1 MGQKKGFFGL
11 FSRSKGNKTKD
22 TDGQPEEARR
32 PEEKKK
38 FRLKDLEDDYIP
50 ADPEPEEEKMSGSMS
65 DLIETVEDWNDAEKR
80 KEAGEGAGKAGR
92 AGIDGAGSAGSGLE
106 AAGAGGF
113 GLEDGRAGSSGAGTF
128 GAEVSG
134 QGSSSSGTFGAEVS
148 GQGSSG
154 AETPGSGIPG
164 LDAASPQPEPKDAEV
179 EIAVAEDKMSASILV
194 NSPTGGGKDITLQE
208 IRDQLEQMGIEYG
221 IDEQKLQDI
230 VENELYNQ
238 VFLFAEGMPPVD
250 GKNGKIKDYFP
261 RHKEVK
267 FASKEN
273 DSIDFKST
281 NYIHNVKAG
290 ELVCELT
297 PPEPPEDGV
306 DIFGNTVYGKPG
318 IMPPIPQGKNVV
330 FNEEK
335 DKLLTACEGNLS
347 FRSGRFHVEKIL
359 DISGNVDNSIG
370 NIDFT
375 GSVSVKGDVL
385 EGFTVKAKGD
395 ITVMGIVE
403 GATLIAGGSI
413 TLYKGMRG
421 MKSGVLEAAGD
432 IIAKFLEDSRIYA
445 KGDIQ
450 AEYIINSD
458 VSCGNNLTLTGRRA
472 AFIGGVCSVYNQM
485 NVKIVG
491 AMSQITT
498 LVTLGITPQLLEE
511 VEALKKEISD
521 LTAQLEEC
529 KKNINYLNSRQK
541 AGTISPKQAEK
552 LNELKIWLPVN
563 TMKQKKMNE
572 QMQKLTLRLKEVK
585 KSRLSAREVY
595 GGTIISIGD
604 SRLVISRK
612 EENCSYYY
620 MDGQI
625 KRGLR

>member
-1 MGQKKGFFGL
+1 MGQKNGIFGFF
-11 FSRSKGNKTKD
+11 SKKKKIAA
-22 TDGQPEEARR
+22 EEEMRDEEYR
-32 PEEKKK
+32 EPEEKKK
-38 FRLKDLEDDYIP
+38 FRLRDL
-50 ADPEPEEEKMSGSMS
+50 DPDEGYLKEETEKAAEQASDSMSG
-65 DLIETVEDWNDAEKR
+65 LIETVEDWNDKEKK
-80 KEAGEGAGKAGR
+80 KELGA
-92 AGIDGAGSAGSGLE
+92 E
-106 AAGAGGF
+106 AAS
-113 GLEDGRAGSSGAGTF
+113 D
-128 GAEVSG
+128 
-134 QGSSSSGTFGAEVS
+134 
-148 GQGSSG
+148 
-154 AETPGSGIPG
+154 AETVTGNESGSETLPEE
-164 LDAASPQPEPKDAEV
+164 LTETEPRDATV

-194 NSPTGGGKDITLQE
+194 GSPAGGGKDISFEEL
-208 IRDQLEQMGIEYG
+208 RDRLEQMGIEYG
-221 IDEQKLQDI
+221 VDEDKLKEI

-238 VFLFAEGMPPVD
+238 VFLFAEGKPAAD
-250 GKNGKIKDYFP
+250 GKNGKIKDFFP

-290 ELVCELT
+290 EIVCELT

-306 DIFGNTVYGKPG
+306 DIFGNTVYGKTG
-318 IMPPIPQGKNVV
+318 VMPPIPQGKNVV
-330 FNEEK
+330 YNEEK
-335 DKLLTACEGNLS
+335 DKLITACEGNLS
-347 FRSGRFHVEKIL
+347 FRTGRFHVEKIL
-359 DISGNVDNSIG
+359 NIGGNVDNSVG

-421 MKSGVLEAAGD
+421 MKSGCLESSGD
-432 IIAKFLEDSRIYA
+432 ITAKFLEDCRIYA
-445 KGDIQ
+445 KGNIQ
-450 AEYIINSD
+450 AEYIINSE
-458 VSCGNNLTLTGRRA
+458 VSCGNNLTLNGRRA
-472 AFIGGVCSVYNQM
+472 AFIGGVCSVYNVM
-485 NVKIVG
+485 DVKTVG

-498 LVTLGITPQLLEE
+498 LVTLGVTPQLLEE
-511 VEALKKEISD
+511 VESLKKEIAD
-521 LTAQLEEC
+521 ITAQLDEC
-529 KKNINYLNSRQK
+529 RKNINYLNTRQK
-541 AGTISPKQAEK
+541 AGSITPKQTEK

-563 TMKQKKMNE
+563 TMKQKKMKD
-572 QMQKLTLRLKEVK
+572 QMQNLTSRLKEVK
-585 KSRLSAREVY
+585 KSRLLAREVY

>member
-1 MGQKKGFFGL
+1 MGQKKRFFGL
-11 FSRSKGNKTKD
+11 FSKLKRNKTED
-22 TDGQPEEARR
+22 TDEESEKEERR

-38 FRLKDLEDDYIP
+38 FRLKDLEDDYMSESP
-50 ADPEPEEEKMSGSMS
+50 KPDGENTSGSIN

-80 KEAGEGAGKAGR
+80 KAAGGLGAA
-92 AGIDGAGSAGSGLE
+92 GAGSAGSDG
-106 AAGAGGF
+106 AGAGGY
-113 GLEDGRAGSSGAGTF
+113 GISSADTPGAGNLSTENPS
-128 GAEVSG
+128 AELS
-134 QGSSSSGTFGAEVS
+134 
-148 GQGSSG
+148 
-154 AETPGSGIPG
+154 GSGLPG
-164 LDAASPQPEPKDAEV
+164 PAASAQDAAVSQPEPKDAEV
-179 EIAVAEDKMSASILV
+179 EIAVSEDKMSASILV
-194 NSPTGGGKDITLQE
+194 SSPVDGGKDITLQE
-208 IRDQLEQMGIEYG
+208 IRDTLEQMGIEYG

-238 VFLFAEGMPPVD
+238 VFQFAGGTPPVD

-261 RHKEVK
+261 RRKEVK

-290 ELVCELT
+290 ELVCELM

-306 DIFGNTVYGKPG
+306 DIFGNTVFGKPG

-347 FRSGRFHVEKIL
+347 FRNGRFHVEKIL

-432 IIAKFLEDSRIYA
+432 ITAKFLEDSRIYA

-450 AEYIINSD
+450 AEYIINSE

-485 NVKIVG
+485 NVKTIG
-491 AMSQITT
+491 AISQITT
-498 LVTLGITPQLLEE
+498 LVTLGVTPQLLEE
-511 VEALKKEISD
+511 VEALKKELSD

-541 AGTISPKQAEK
+541 AGTISPKQTEK

-563 TMKQKKMNE
+563 TMKQKKLNE

>member
-1 MGQKKGFFGL
+1 MGQKNRFFSL
-11 FSRSKGNKTKD
+11 FSRNRKD
-22 TDGQPEEARR
+22 AASGEDREEKRR
-32 PEEKKK
+32 EPEEKKK
-38 FRLKDLEDDYIP
+38 FRLKDL
-50 ADPEPEEEKMSGSMS
+50 DPDEGYLKEEPDETKNKPSDTMS
-65 DLIETVEDWNDAEKR
+65 DLIETVEDWNDTEKKR
-80 KEAGEGAGKAGR
+80 ELGTEDTSGSPP
-92 AGIDGAGSAGSGLE
+92 SAGNNAPADTNPAES
-106 AAGAGGF
+106 
-113 GLEDGRAGSSGAGTF
+113 DQN
-128 GAEVSG
+128 AEV
-134 QGSSSSGTFGAEVS
+134 
-148 GQGSSG
+148 
-154 AETPGSGIPG
+154 
-164 LDAASPQPEPKDAEV
+164 EPKDAFA

-194 NSPTGGGKDITLQE
+194 NSPVGGGRDITLEE
-208 IRDQLEQMGIEYG
+208 IRDMLDQMGIEYG
-221 IDEQKLQDI
+221 IDEDKLKDI

-238 VFLFAEGMPPVD
+238 VFQFAEGTPAID
-250 GKNGKIKDYFP
+250 GTNGKIKDYFP

-297 PPEPPEDGV
+297 PPEPPQDGV

-330 FNEEK
+330 YNEEK
-335 DKLLTACEGNLS
+335 DKLLTGCEGNLS

-359 DISGNVDNSIG
+359 NIGGNVDNSVG

-375 GSVSVKGDVL
+375 GSVSIKGDVL

-403 GATLIAGGSI
+403 GATLISGGSI
-413 TLYKGMRG
+413 ILYKGMRG

-432 IIAKFLEDSRIYA
+432 ITAKFLEDSKIYA
-445 KGDIQ
+445 RGDIQ
-450 AEYIINSD
+450 AEYIINSE

-472 AFIGGVCSVYNQM
+472 AFIGGVCSVYNTM
-485 NVKIVG
+485 NVKTVG

-498 LVTLGITPQLLEE
+498 LVTLGVTPQLLGE
-511 VEALKKEISD
+511 VENLKKDIAD
-521 LTAQLEEC
+521 ITAQLDEC
-529 KKNINYLNSRQK
+529 KKNITYLNTRQK
-541 AGTISPKQAEK
+541 AGTISPKQTEK

-563 TMKQKKMNE
+563 TMKQKKMKD
-572 QMQKLTLRLKEVK
+572 QMQKLTLQLKEVK
-585 KSRLSAREVY
+585 KSRLTAREVF

>member
-1 MGQKKGFFGL
+1 MGQKNRFFSL
-11 FSRSKGNKTKD
+11 FSRNRKNGAS
-22 TDGQPEEARR
+22 EEKIEEKQHE

-38 FRLKDLEDDYIP
+38 FRLKDL
-50 ADPEPEEEKMSGSMS
+50 DPDEGYLKEEPEEPLNKSSNSMS
-65 DLIETVEDWNDAEKR
+65 DLIETVEDWNDTEKKR
-80 KEAGEGAGKAGR
+80 ELGTEDTSGSLP
-92 AGIDGAGSAGSGLE
+92 SAGND
-106 AAGAGGF
+106 APAGVSPD
-113 GLEDGRAGSSGAGTF
+113 ESDQS
-128 GAEVSG
+128 AEV
-134 QGSSSSGTFGAEVS
+134 
-148 GQGSSG
+148 
-154 AETPGSGIPG
+154 
-164 LDAASPQPEPKDAEV
+164 EPKDAFA

-194 NSPTGGGKDITLQE
+194 NSPVGGGRDITLQE
-208 IRDQLEQMGIEYG
+208 LRDMLDQMGIEYG
-221 IDEQKLQDI
+221 IDEDKLKDI

-238 VFLFAEGMPPVD
+238 VFQFAEGTPAID
-250 GKNGKIKDYFP
+250 GTNGKIKDYFP

-297 PPEPPEDGV
+297 PPEPPQDGV

-330 FNEEK
+330 YNEEK
-335 DKLLTACEGNLS
+335 DKLLTGCEGNLS

-359 DISGNVDNSIG
+359 NIGGNVDNSVG

-375 GSVSVKGDVL
+375 GSISIKGDVL

-403 GATLIAGGSI
+403 GATLISGGSI

-432 IIAKFLEDSRIYA
+432 ITAKFLEDSKIYA
-445 KGDIQ
+445 RGDIQ
-450 AEYIINSD
+450 AEYIINSE

-472 AFIGGVCSVYNQM
+472 AFIGGVCSVYNVM
-485 NVKIVG
+485 NVKTVG

-498 LVTLGITPQLLEE
+498 LVTLGVTPQLLGE
-511 VEALKKEISD
+511 VENLKKDIAD
-521 LTAQLEEC
+521 ITAQLDEC
-529 KKNINYLNSRQK
+529 KKNITYLNTRQK
-541 AGTISPKQAEK
+541 AGTISPSQTEK
-552 LNELKIWLPVN
+552 LNELKIWLPIN
-563 TMKQKKMNE
+563 TMKQKKMKD
-572 QMQKLTLRLKEVK
+572 QMQKLTLQLKEVK
-585 KSRLSAREVY
+585 KSRLIAREVY

>member
-1 MGQKKGFFGL
+1 MGQKNRFFSL
-11 FSRSKGNKTKD
+11 FSRNRKNGAS
-22 TDGQPEEARR
+22 EEEIEEKQHE

-38 FRLKDLEDDYIP
+38 FRLKDL
-50 ADPEPEEEKMSGSMS
+50 DPDEGYLKEEPEEPLNKSSNSMS
-65 DLIETVEDWNDAEKR
+65 DLIETVEDWNDTEKKR
-80 KEAGEGAGKAGR
+80 ELGTEDTSGSLP
-92 AGIDGAGSAGSGLE
+92 SAGND
-106 AAGAGGF
+106 APAGVSLA
-113 GLEDGRAGSSGAGTF
+113 ESDQS
-128 GAEVSG
+128 AEV
-134 QGSSSSGTFGAEVS
+134 
-148 GQGSSG
+148 
-154 AETPGSGIPG
+154 
-164 LDAASPQPEPKDAEV
+164 EPKDAFA

-194 NSPTGGGKDITLQE
+194 NSPVGGGRDITLQE
-208 IRDQLEQMGIEYG
+208 LRDMLDQMGIEYG
-221 IDEQKLQDI
+221 IDEDKLKDI

-238 VFLFAEGMPPVD
+238 VFQFAEGTPAID
-250 GKNGKIKDYFP
+250 GTNGKIKDYFP

-297 PPEPPEDGV
+297 PPEPPQDGV

-330 FNEEK
+330 YNEEK
-335 DKLLTACEGNLS
+335 DKLLTGCEGNLS

-359 DISGNVDNSIG
+359 NIGGNVDNSVG

-375 GSVSVKGDVL
+375 GSVSIKGDVL

-403 GATLIAGGSI
+403 GATLISGGSI

-432 IIAKFLEDSRIYA
+432 ITAKFLEDSKIYA
-445 KGDIQ
+445 RGDIQ
-450 AEYIINSD
+450 AEYIINSE

-472 AFIGGVCSVYNQM
+472 AFIGGVCSVYNVM
-485 NVKIVG
+485 NVKTVG

-498 LVTLGITPQLLEE
+498 LVTLGVTPQLLGE
-511 VEALKKEISD
+511 VENLKKDIAD
-521 LTAQLEEC
+521 ITAQLDEC
-529 KKNINYLNSRQK
+529 KKNITYLNTRQK
-541 AGTISPKQAEK
+541 AGTISPSQTEK
-552 LNELKIWLPVN
+552 LNELKIWLPIN
-563 TMKQKKMNE
+563 TMKQKKMKD
-572 QMQKLTLRLKEVK
+572 QMQKLTLQLKEVK
-585 KSRLSAREVY
+585 KSRLIAREVY

>member
-1 MGQKKGFFGL
+1 MGRKKGFFGL
-11 FSRSKGNKTKD
+11 FSKKKGGESEDWDETV
-22 TDGQPEEARR
+22 EEEIHV

-38 FRLKDLEDDYIP
+38 FRLRDLEDDYTGENP
-50 ADPEPEEEKMSGSMS
+50 DQSEEKTSDSMN
-65 DLIETVEDWNDAEKR
+65 DMIETVEDWNDAEKR
-80 KEAGEGAGKAGR
+80 RQGGE
-92 AGIDGAGSAGSGLE
+92 DP
-106 AAGAGGF
+106 
-113 GLEDGRAGSSGAGTF
+113 
-128 GAEVSG
+128 
-134 QGSSSSGTFGAEVS
+134 
-148 GQGSSG
+148 SG
-154 AETPGSGIPG
+154 AELPGVEASISDPTAFPLTGEE
-164 LDAASPQPEPKDAEV
+164 DSAAEEKVTEPKDAVAEV
-179 EIAVAEDKMSASILV
+179 AVSEDKMSASILV
-194 NSPTGGGKDITLQE
+194 NGPVGGGKDITLQE
-208 IRDQLEQMGIEYG
+208 IRDILEQMGIEYG
-221 IDEQKLQDI
+221 VDEDKLKDI

-238 VFLFAEGMPPVD
+238 VFQFAEGTPPVD
-250 GKNGKIKDYFP
+250 GKNGHIKDYYP

-267 FASKEN
+267 FASKQN

-335 DKLLTACEGNLS
+335 DKLFTACEGNLS

-359 DISGNVDNSIG
+359 NISGNVDNAVG

-403 GATLIAGGSI
+403 GATLISGGSI

-432 IIAKFLEDSRIYA
+432 ITAKFLEDSHIYA
-445 KGDIQ
+445 KGNIQ

-485 NVKIVG
+485 NVKTVG

-498 LVTLGITPQLLEE
+498 LVTLGVTPQLLEE
-511 VEALKKEISD
+511 VEALKKQIAD
-521 LTAQLEEC
+521 LTAELDEC
-529 KKNINYLNSRQK
+529 KKNINYLNGRQK
-541 AGTISPKQAEK
+541 SGTISAKQTEK
-552 LNELKIWLPVN
+552 LNELKIWLPIN
-563 TMKQKKMNE
+563 TMKQKKLNE
-572 QMQKLTLRLKEVK
+572 QMQKLNSKLKEVK

-612 EENCSYYY
+612 EENCSYYD

>member
-1 MGQKKGFFGL
+1 MGQKNRFFSL
-11 FSRSKGNKTKD
+11 FSRNRKD
-22 TDGQPEEARR
+22 TASGEDREEKRR
-32 PEEKKK
+32 EPEEKKK
-38 FRLKDLEDDYIP
+38 FRLKDL
-50 ADPEPEEEKMSGSMS
+50 DPDEGYLKEEPEETKNKPSDTMS
-65 DLIETVEDWNDAEKR
+65 DLIETVEDWNDTEKKR
-80 KEAGEGAGKAGR
+80 ELGTEDTSGSPA
-92 AGIDGAGSAGSGLE
+92 SAGNDAPADTNPAES
-106 AAGAGGF
+106 
-113 GLEDGRAGSSGAGTF
+113 DQN
-128 GAEVSG
+128 AEV
-134 QGSSSSGTFGAEVS
+134 
-148 GQGSSG
+148 
-154 AETPGSGIPG
+154 
-164 LDAASPQPEPKDAEV
+164 EPKDAFA

-194 NSPTGGGKDITLQE
+194 NSPVGGGRDITLE
-208 IRDQLEQMGIEYG
+208 ELRDMLDQMGIEYG
-221 IDEQKLQDI
+221 IDEDKLKDI

-238 VFLFAEGMPPVD
+238 VFQFAEGTPAVD
-250 GKNGKIKDYFP
+250 GTNGKIKDYFP

-297 PPEPPEDGV
+297 PPEPPQDGV

-330 FNEEK
+330 YNEEK
-335 DKLLTACEGNLS
+335 DKLLTGCEGNLS

-359 DISGNVDNSIG
+359 NIGGNVDNSVG

-375 GSVSVKGDVL
+375 GSVSIKGDVL

-403 GATLIAGGSI
+403 GATLTSGGSI

-432 IIAKFLEDSRIYA
+432 ITAKFLEDSKIYA
-445 KGDIQ
+445 RGDIQ
-450 AEYIINSD
+450 AEYIINSE

-472 AFIGGVCSVYNQM
+472 AFIGGVCSVYNIM
-485 NVKIVG
+485 NVKTVG

-498 LVTLGITPQLLEE
+498 LVTLGVTPQLLGE
-511 VEALKKEISD
+511 VENLKKDIAD
-521 LTAQLEEC
+521 ITAQLDEC
-529 KKNINYLNSRQK
+529 RKNITYLNTRQK
-541 AGTISPKQAEK
+541 AGTISPKQTEK
-552 LNELKIWLPVN
+552 LNELKIWLPIN
-563 TMKQKKMNE
+563 TMKQKKMKD
-572 QMQKLTLRLKEVK
+572 QMQKLTLQLKEVK
-585 KSRLSAREVY
+585 KSRLIAREVY

>member
-1 MGQKKGFFGL
+1 MGQKNRFFSL
-11 FSRSKGNKTKD
+11 FSRNRKNGAS
-22 TDGQPEEARR
+22 EEEIEEKQHE

-38 FRLKDLEDDYIP
+38 FRLKDL
-50 ADPEPEEEKMSGSMS
+50 DPDEGYLKEEPEEPLNKSSNSMS
-65 DLIETVEDWNDAEKR
+65 DLIETVEDWNDTEKKR
-80 KEAGEGAGKAGR
+80 ELGTEDTSGSLP
-92 AGIDGAGSAGSGLE
+92 SAGND
-106 AAGAGGF
+106 APAGVSLA
-113 GLEDGRAGSSGAGTF
+113 ESDQS
-128 GAEVSG
+128 AEV
-134 QGSSSSGTFGAEVS
+134 
-148 GQGSSG
+148 
-154 AETPGSGIPG
+154 
-164 LDAASPQPEPKDAEV
+164 EPKDAFA

-194 NSPTGGGKDITLQE
+194 NSPVGGGRDITLQE
-208 IRDQLEQMGIEYG
+208 LRDMLDQMGIEYG
-221 IDEQKLQDI
+221 IDEDKLKDI

-238 VFLFAEGMPPVD
+238 VFKFAEGTPAID
-250 GKNGKIKDYFP
+250 GTNGKIKDYFP

-297 PPEPPEDGV
+297 PPEPPQDGV

-330 FNEEK
+330 YNEEK
-335 DKLLTACEGNLS
+335 DKLLTGCEGNLS

-359 DISGNVDNSIG
+359 NIGGNVDNSVG

-375 GSVSVKGDVL
+375 GSVSIKGDVL

-403 GATLIAGGSI
+403 GATLISGGSI

-432 IIAKFLEDSRIYA
+432 ITAKFLEDSKIYA
-445 KGDIQ
+445 RGDIQ
-450 AEYIINSD
+450 AEYIINSE

-472 AFIGGVCSVYNQM
+472 AFIGGVCSVYNVM
-485 NVKIVG
+485 NVKTVG

-498 LVTLGITPQLLEE
+498 LVTLGVTPQLLGE
-511 VEALKKEISD
+511 VENLKKDIAD
-521 LTAQLEEC
+521 ITAQLDEC
-529 KKNINYLNSRQK
+529 KKNITYLNTRQK
-541 AGTISPKQAEK
+541 AGTISPSQTEK
-552 LNELKIWLPVN
+552 LNELKIWLPIN
-563 TMKQKKMNE
+563 TMKQKKMKD
-572 QMQKLTLRLKEVK
+572 QMQKLTLQLKEVK
-585 KSRLSAREVY
+585 KSRLIAREVY

>member
-1 MGQKKGFFGL
+1 MGQKNRFFSL
-11 FSRSKGNKTKD
+11 FSRNRKD
-22 TDGQPEEARR
+22 TASGEDREEKRR
-32 PEEKKK
+32 EPEEKKK
-38 FRLKDLEDDYIP
+38 FRLKDL
-50 ADPEPEEEKMSGSMS
+50 DPDEGYLKEEPEETKNKPSDTMS
-65 DLIETVEDWNDAEKR
+65 DLIETVEDWNDTEKKR
-80 KEAGEGAGKAGR
+80 ELGTEDTSGSPM
-92 AGIDGAGSAGSGLE
+92 SAGNDAPADTNPAES
-106 AAGAGGF
+106 
-113 GLEDGRAGSSGAGTF
+113 DQN
-128 GAEVSG
+128 AEV
-134 QGSSSSGTFGAEVS
+134 
-148 GQGSSG
+148 
-154 AETPGSGIPG
+154 
-164 LDAASPQPEPKDAEV
+164 EPKDAFA

-194 NSPTGGGKDITLQE
+194 NGPVGGGRDITLE
-208 IRDQLEQMGIEYG
+208 ELRDMLDQMGIEYG
-221 IDEQKLQDI
+221 IDEDKLKDI

-238 VFLFAEGMPPVD
+238 VFQFAEGTPAVD
-250 GKNGKIKDYFP
+250 GTNGKIKDYFP

-297 PPEPPEDGV
+297 PPEPPQDGV

-330 FNEEK
+330 YNEEK
-335 DKLLTACEGNLS
+335 DKLLTGCEGNLS

-359 DISGNVDNSIG
+359 NIGGNVDNSVG

-375 GSVSVKGDVL
+375 GSVSIKGDVL

-403 GATLIAGGSI
+403 GATLTSGGSI

-432 IIAKFLEDSRIYA
+432 ITAKFLEDSKIYA
-445 KGDIQ
+445 RGDIQ
-450 AEYIINSD
+450 AEYIINSE

-472 AFIGGVCSVYNQM
+472 AFIGGVCSVYNLM
-485 NVKIVG
+485 NVKTVG

-498 LVTLGITPQLLEE
+498 LVTLGVTPQLLGE
-511 VEALKKEISD
+511 VENLKKDIAD
-521 LTAQLEEC
+521 ITAQLDEC
-529 KKNINYLNSRQK
+529 RKNITYLNTRQK
-541 AGTISPKQAEK
+541 AGTISPKQTEK
-552 LNELKIWLPVN
+552 LNELKIWLPIN
-563 TMKQKKMNE
+563 TMKQKKMKD
-572 QMQKLTLRLKEVK
+572 QMQKLTLQLKEVK
-585 KSRLSAREVY
+585 KSRLIAREVY

>member
-1 MGQKKGFFGL
+1 MGQKNRFFSL
-11 FSRSKGNKTKD
+11 FSRNRKNGAS
-22 TDGQPEEARR
+22 EEEIEEKQHE

-38 FRLKDLEDDYIP
+38 FRLKDL
-50 ADPEPEEEKMSGSMS
+50 DPDEGYLKEEPEEPLNKSSNSMS
-65 DLIETVEDWNDAEKR
+65 DLIETVEDWNDTEKKR
-80 KEAGEGAGKAGR
+80 ELGTEDTSGSLP
-92 AGIDGAGSAGSGLE
+92 SAGND
-106 AAGAGGF
+106 APAGVSLA
-113 GLEDGRAGSSGAGTF
+113 ESDQS
-128 GAEVSG
+128 AEV
-134 QGSSSSGTFGAEVS
+134 
-148 GQGSSG
+148 
-154 AETPGSGIPG
+154 
-164 LDAASPQPEPKDAEV
+164 EPKDAFA

-194 NSPTGGGKDITLQE
+194 NSPVGGGRDITLQE
-208 IRDQLEQMGIEYG
+208 LRDMLDQMGIEYG
-221 IDEQKLQDI
+221 IDEDKLKDI

-238 VFLFAEGMPPVD
+238 VFQFAEGTPAID
-250 GKNGKIKDYFP
+250 GTNGKIKDYFP

-297 PPEPPEDGV
+297 PPEPPQDGV

-330 FNEEK
+330 YNEEK
-335 DKLLTACEGNLS
+335 DKLLTGCEGNLS

-359 DISGNVDNSIG
+359 NIGGNVDNSVG

-375 GSVSVKGDVL
+375 GSVSIKGDVL

-403 GATLIAGGSI
+403 GATLISGGSI

-432 IIAKFLEDSRIYA
+432 ITAKFLEDSKIYA
-445 KGDIQ
+445 RGDIQ
-450 AEYIINSD
+450 AEYIINSE

-472 AFIGGVCSVYNQM
+472 AFIGGVCSVYNVM
-485 NVKIVG
+485 NVKTVG

-498 LVTLGITPQLLEE
+498 LVTLGVTPQLLGE
-511 VEALKKEISD
+511 VEKLKQDIAD
-521 LTAQLEEC
+521 ITAQLDEC
-529 KKNINYLNSRQK
+529 KKNITYLNTRQK
-541 AGTISPKQAEK
+541 AGTISPSQTEK
-552 LNELKIWLPVN
+552 LNELKIWLPIN
-563 TMKQKKMNE
+563 TMKQKKMKD
-572 QMQKLTLRLKEVK
+572 QMQKLTLQLKEVK
-585 KSRLSAREVY
+585 KSRLIAREVY

>member
-11 FSRSKGNKTKD
+11 FSKAKGRKTEDRAGDLEK
-22 TDGQPEEARR
+22 EERR

-38 FRLKDLEDDYIP
+38 FRLKDLEDDYVT
-50 ADPEPEEEKMSGSMS
+50 ADDRDADSENDGEDQARGMTG
-65 DLIETVEDWNDAEKR
+65 LIETVEDWNDAEKR
-80 KEAGEGAGKAGR
+80 KEADGAEAG
-92 AGIDGAGSAGSGLE
+92 GAGSGVSSGGESGSGVS
-106 AAGAGGF
+106 GMDVSG
-113 GLEDGRAGSSGAGTF
+113 SGASGN
-128 GAEVSG
+128 GA
-134 QGSSSSGTFGAEVS
+134 SSSGVS
-148 GQGSSG
+148 GPGESGSG
-154 AETPGSGIPG
+154 APGTGTPGSGASGPG
-164 LDAASPQPEPKDAEV
+164 SLNPDAPPQPEAKDAEV
-179 EIAVAEDKMSASILV
+179 EIAVSEDRMSASILV
-194 NSPTGGGKDITLQE
+194 SSPVGGGRDITLQD
-208 IRDQLEQMGIEYG
+208 IRDTLEQMGIEYG

-238 VFLFAEGMPPVD
+238 VFQFAEGTSPVD
-250 GKNGKIKDYFP
+250 GKNGKIRDYFP

-297 PPEPPEDGV
+297 APEPPEDGV

-347 FRSGRFHVEKIL
+347 FRNGRFHVEKIL
-359 DISGNVDNSIG
+359 DIPGNVDNSIG

-403 GATLIAGGSI
+403 GATLIAGGNI
-413 TLYKGMRG
+413 ILYKGMRG
-421 MKSGVLEAAGD
+421 MRSGLLEAAGD
-432 IIAKFLEDSRIYA
+432 ITAKFLEDSRIYA

-450 AEYIINSD
+450 AEYIINSE

-485 NVKIVG
+485 NVKTVG
-491 AMSQITT
+491 AISQITT
-498 LVTLGITPQLLEE
+498 LITLGVTPQLLEE
-511 VEALKKEISD
+511 VETLKKELSA
-521 LTAQLEEC
+521 LTAELEEC
-529 KKNINYLNSRQK
+529 KKNISYLNGRQK
-541 AGTISPKQAEK
+541 SGTISPHQAEK

-563 TMKQKKMNE
+563 TMKQKKLNE
-572 QMQKLTLRLKEVK
+572 QMQKLTQRLKEVK

-604 SRLVISRK
+604 SRLAISRK

>member
-1 MGQKKGFFGL
+1 MGQKNRFFSL
-11 FSRSKGNKTKD
+11 FSRNRKNGAS
-22 TDGQPEEARR
+22 EEEIEEKQHE

-38 FRLKDLEDDYIP
+38 FRLKDL
-50 ADPEPEEEKMSGSMS
+50 DPDEGYLKEEPEEPLNKSFNSMS
-65 DLIETVEDWNDAEKR
+65 DLIETVEDWNDTEKKR
-80 KEAGEGAGKAGR
+80 ELGTEDTSGSSP
-92 AGIDGAGSAGSGLE
+92 SAGND
-106 AAGAGGF
+106 APAGGNPA
-113 GLEDGRAGSSGAGTF
+113 ESDQD
-128 GAEVSG
+128 AEV
-134 QGSSSSGTFGAEVS
+134 
-148 GQGSSG
+148 
-154 AETPGSGIPG
+154 
-164 LDAASPQPEPKDAEV
+164 EPKDAFA

-194 NSPTGGGKDITLQE
+194 NSPVGGGRDITLQE
-208 IRDQLEQMGIEYG
+208 LRDMLDQMGIEYG
-221 IDEQKLQDI
+221 IDEDKLKDI

-238 VFLFAEGMPPVD
+238 VFQFAEGTPAID
-250 GKNGKIKDYFP
+250 GTNGKIKDYFP

-297 PPEPPEDGV
+297 PPEPPQDGV

-330 FNEEK
+330 YNEEK
-335 DKLLTACEGNLS
+335 DKLLTGCEGNLS

-359 DISGNVDNSIG
+359 NIGGNVDNSVG

-375 GSVSVKGDVL
+375 GSVSIKGDVL

-403 GATLIAGGSI
+403 GATLISGGSI

-432 IIAKFLEDSRIYA
+432 ITAKFLEDSKIYA
-445 KGDIQ
+445 RGDIQ
-450 AEYIINSD
+450 AEYIINSE

-472 AFIGGVCSVYNQM
+472 AFIGGVCSVYNVM
-485 NVKIVG
+485 NVKTVG

-498 LVTLGITPQLLEE
+498 LVTLGVTPQLLGE
-511 VEALKKEISD
+511 VEKLKQDIAD
-521 LTAQLEEC
+521 ITAQLDEC
-529 KKNINYLNSRQK
+529 KKNITYLNTRQK
-541 AGTISPKQAEK
+541 AGTISPKQTEK
-552 LNELKIWLPVN
+552 LNELKIWLPIN
-563 TMKQKKMNE
+563 TMKQKKMKD
-572 QMQKLTLRLKEVK
+572 QMQKLTLQLKEVK
-585 KSRLSAREVY
+585 KSRLIAREVY

>member
-1 MGQKKGFFGL
+1 MGQKNRFFSL
-11 FSRSKGNKTKD
+11 FSRNRKD
-22 TDGQPEEARR
+22 AASEGEKKQRE

-38 FRLKDLEDDYIP
+38 FRLKDL
-50 ADPEPEEEKMSGSMS
+50 DPDEGYMKEEPEETTNKPSDTMSG
-65 DLIETVEDWNDAEKR
+65 LIETVEDWNDTEKK
-80 KEAGEGAGKAGR
+80 KELGTEDAP
-92 AGIDGAGSAGSGLE
+92 GSAPTS
-106 AAGAGGF
+106 
-113 GLEDGRAGSSGAGTF
+113 
-128 GAEVSG
+128 VN
-134 QGSSSSGTFGAEVS
+134 
-148 GQGSSG
+148 
-154 AETPGSGIPG
+154 
-164 LDAASPQPEPKDAEV
+164 DAAADGNPSEGDETAEAEPKDAFA

-194 NSPTGGGKDITLQE
+194 NSPVGGGRDITLEE
-208 IRDQLEQMGIEYG
+208 IRDMLDQMGIEYG
-221 IDEQKLQDI
+221 IDEDKLKDI

-238 VFLFAEGMPPVD
+238 VFQFAEGTPAID
-250 GKNGKIKDYFP
+250 GTNGKIKDYFP

-297 PPEPPEDGV
+297 PPEPPQDGV

-330 FNEEK
+330 YNEEK
-335 DKLLTACEGNLS
+335 DKLLTGCEGNLS
-347 FRSGRFHVEKIL
+347 FRNGRFHVEKIL
-359 DISGNVDNSIG
+359 NIGGNVDNSVG

-375 GSVSVKGDVL
+375 GSVSIKGDVL

-403 GATLIAGGSI
+403 GATLVSGGSI

-432 IIAKFLEDSRIYA
+432 ITAKFLEDSKIFA

-450 AEYIINSD
+450 AEYIINSE

-472 AFIGGVCSVYNQM
+472 AFIGGVCSVYNVM
-485 NVKIVG
+485 NVKTVG

-498 LVTLGITPQLLEE
+498 LVTLGVTPQLLEE
-511 VEALKKEISD
+511 VEGLKKDIAD
-521 LTAQLEEC
+521 ITAQLDEC
-529 KKNINYLNSRQK
+529 KKNITYLNTRQK
-541 AGTISPKQAEK
+541 AGTISPKQSEK

-563 TMKQKKMNE
+563 TMKQKKMKD
-572 QMQKLTLRLKEVK
+572 QMQKLTSQLKEVK
-585 KSRLSAREVY
+585 KSRLIAREVF

>member
-1 MGQKKGFFGL
+1 MGQKNRFFSL
-11 FSRSKGNKTKD
+11 FSRNRKNGAS
-22 TDGQPEEARR
+22 EEEIEEKQHE

-38 FRLKDLEDDYIP
+38 FRLKDL
-50 ADPEPEEEKMSGSMS
+50 DPDEGYLKEEPEEPLSKSSNSMS
-65 DLIETVEDWNDAEKR
+65 DLIETVEDWNDTEKKR
-80 KEAGEGAGKAGR
+80 ELGTEDTSGSLP
-92 AGIDGAGSAGSGLE
+92 SAGND
-106 AAGAGGF
+106 APAGVSLA
-113 GLEDGRAGSSGAGTF
+113 ESDQS
-128 GAEVSG
+128 AEV
-134 QGSSSSGTFGAEVS
+134 
-148 GQGSSG
+148 
-154 AETPGSGIPG
+154 
-164 LDAASPQPEPKDAEV
+164 EPKDAFA

-194 NSPTGGGKDITLQE
+194 NSPVGGGRDITLQE
-208 IRDQLEQMGIEYG
+208 LRDMLDQMGIEYG
-221 IDEQKLQDI
+221 IDEDKLKDI

-238 VFLFAEGMPPVD
+238 VFQFAEGTPAID
-250 GKNGKIKDYFP
+250 GTNGKIKDYFP

-297 PPEPPEDGV
+297 PPEPPQDGV

-330 FNEEK
+330 YNEEK
-335 DKLLTACEGNLS
+335 DKLLTGCEGNLS

-359 DISGNVDNSIG
+359 NIGGNVDNSVG

-375 GSVSVKGDVL
+375 GSVSIKGDVL

-403 GATLIAGGSI
+403 GATLISGGSI

-432 IIAKFLEDSRIYA
+432 ITAKFLEDSKIYA
-445 KGDIQ
+445 RGDIQ
-450 AEYIINSD
+450 AEYIINSE
-458 VSCGNNLTLTGRRA
+458 VSCGNSLTLTGRRA
-472 AFIGGVCSVYNQM
+472 AFIGGVCSVYNVM
-485 NVKIVG
+485 NVKTVG

-498 LVTLGITPQLLEE
+498 LVTLGVTPQLLGE
-511 VEALKKEISD
+511 VENLKKDIAD
-521 LTAQLEEC
+521 ITAQLDEC
-529 KKNINYLNSRQK
+529 KKNITYLNTRQK
-541 AGTISPKQAEK
+541 AGTISPSQTEK
-552 LNELKIWLPVN
+552 LNELKIWLPIN
-563 TMKQKKMNE
+563 TMKQKKMKD
-572 QMQKLTLRLKEVK
+572 QMQKLTLQLKEVK
-585 KSRLSAREVY
+585 KSRLIAREVY

>member
-1 MGQKKGFFGL
+1 MGQKNRFFSL
-11 FSRSKGNKTKD
+11 FSRNRKD
-22 TDGQPEEARR
+22 TASGEDREEKRR
-32 PEEKKK
+32 EPEEKKK
-38 FRLKDLEDDYIP
+38 FRLKDL
-50 ADPEPEEEKMSGSMS
+50 DPDEGYLKEEPEETKNKPSDTMSE
-65 DLIETVEDWNDAEKR
+65 LIETVEDWNDTEKKR
-80 KEAGEGAGKAGR
+80 ELGTEDTSGSPT
-92 AGIDGAGSAGSGLE
+92 SAGNDAPADRNPAES
-106 AAGAGGF
+106 
-113 GLEDGRAGSSGAGTF
+113 DQN
-128 GAEVSG
+128 AEVK
-134 QGSSSSGTFGAEVS
+134 
-148 GQGSSG
+148 
-154 AETPGSGIPG
+154 
-164 LDAASPQPEPKDAEV
+164 PKDAFA

-194 NSPTGGGKDITLQE
+194 NSPVGGGRDITLE
-208 IRDQLEQMGIEYG
+208 ELRDMLDQMGIEYG
-221 IDEQKLQDI
+221 IDEDKLKDI

-238 VFLFAEGMPPVD
+238 VFQFAEGTPAVD
-250 GKNGKIKDYFP
+250 GTNGKIKDYFP

-297 PPEPPEDGV
+297 PPEPPQDGV

-330 FNEEK
+330 YNEEK
-335 DKLLTACEGNLS
+335 DKLLTGCEGNLS

-359 DISGNVDNSIG
+359 NIGGNVDNSVG

-375 GSVSVKGDVL
+375 GSVSIKGDVL

-403 GATLIAGGSI
+403 GATLTSGGSI

-432 IIAKFLEDSRIYA
+432 ITAKFLEDSKIYA
-445 KGDIQ
+445 RGDIQ
-450 AEYIINSD
+450 AEYIINSE

-472 AFIGGVCSVYNQM
+472 AFIGGVCSVYNLM
-485 NVKIVG
+485 NVKTVG

-498 LVTLGITPQLLEE
+498 LVTLGVTPQLLGE
-511 VEALKKEISD
+511 VENLKKDIAD
-521 LTAQLEEC
+521 ITAQLDEC
-529 KKNINYLNSRQK
+529 RKNITYLNTRQK
-541 AGTISPKQAEK
+541 AGTISPKQTEK
-552 LNELKIWLPVN
+552 LNELKIWLPIN
-563 TMKQKKMNE
+563 TMKQKKMKD
-572 QMQKLTLRLKEVK
+572 QMQKLTLQLKEVK
-585 KSRLSAREVY
+585 KSRLIAREVY

>member
-1 MGQKKGFFGL
+1 MGQKNRFFSL
-11 FSRSKGNKTKD
+11 FSRNRKNGAS
-22 TDGQPEEARR
+22 EEEIEEKQHE

-38 FRLKDLEDDYIP
+38 FRLKDL
-50 ADPEPEEEKMSGSMS
+50 DPDEGYLKEEPEEPLSKSSNSMS
-65 DLIETVEDWNDAEKR
+65 DLIETVEDWNDTEKKR
-80 KEAGEGAGKAGR
+80 ELGTEDTSGSLP
-92 AGIDGAGSAGSGLE
+92 SAGND
-106 AAGAGGF
+106 APAGVSLA
-113 GLEDGRAGSSGAGTF
+113 ESDQS
-128 GAEVSG
+128 AEV
-134 QGSSSSGTFGAEVS
+134 
-148 GQGSSG
+148 
-154 AETPGSGIPG
+154 
-164 LDAASPQPEPKDAEV
+164 EPKDAFA

-194 NSPTGGGKDITLQE
+194 NSPVGGGRDITLQE
-208 IRDQLEQMGIEYG
+208 LRDMLDQMGIEYG
-221 IDEQKLQDI
+221 IDEDKLKDI

-238 VFLFAEGMPPVD
+238 VFQFAEGTPAID
-250 GKNGKIKDYFP
+250 GTNGKIKDYFP

-297 PPEPPEDGV
+297 PPEPPQDGV

-330 FNEEK
+330 YNEEK
-335 DKLLTACEGNLS
+335 DKLLTGCEGNLS

-359 DISGNVDNSIG
+359 NIGGNVDNSVG

-375 GSVSVKGDVL
+375 GSVSIKGDVL

-403 GATLIAGGSI
+403 GATLISGGSI

-432 IIAKFLEDSRIYA
+432 ITAKFLEDSKIYA
-445 KGDIQ
+445 RGDIQ

-472 AFIGGVCSVYNQM
+472 AFIGGVCSVYNVM
-485 NVKIVG
+485 NVKTVG

-498 LVTLGITPQLLEE
+498 LVTLGVTPQLLGE
-511 VEALKKEISD
+511 VENLKKDIAD
-521 LTAQLEEC
+521 ITAQLDEC
-529 KKNINYLNSRQK
+529 KKNITYLNTRQK
-541 AGTISPKQAEK
+541 AGTISPSQTEK
-552 LNELKIWLPVN
+552 LNELKIWLPIN
-563 TMKQKKMNE
+563 TMKQKKMKD
-572 QMQKLTLRLKEVK
+572 QMQKLTLQLKEVK
-585 KSRLSAREVY
+585 KSRLIAREVY

>member
-1 MGQKKGFFGL
+1 MGQKSLIFSL
-11 FSRSKGNKTKD
+11 FSKFKSNKAD
-22 TDGQPEEARR
+22 EDETDGEERSEGSRAS
-32 PEEKKK
+32 EEKKK
-38 FRLKDLEDDYIP
+38 FRLKDLDPDEGYIKQE
-50 ADPEPEEEKMSGSMS
+50 PEQEEEKLSDSMS
-65 DLIETVEDWNDAEKR
+65 DMIETVEDWNDAEKI
-80 KEAGEGAGKAGR
+80 KERASDPGSKAAGDFASGAE
-92 AGIDGAGSAGSGLE
+92 SGLE
-106 AAGAGGF
+106 SDSASGSTSGGF
-113 GLEDGRAGSSGAGTF
+113 P
-128 GAEVSG
+128 
-134 QGSSSSGTFGAEVS
+134 SSSLGTGAS
-148 GQGSSG
+148 DG
-154 AETPGSGIPG
+154 
-164 LDAASPQPEPKDAEV
+164 PEAVQEIESKDAEV
-179 EIAVAEDKMSASILV
+179 EIAVAEDKMSASIMV
-194 NSPTGGGKDITLQE
+194 SSPSGAGKDVTLEE
-208 IRDQLEQMGIEYG
+208 IKDTLEQMGIEYG
-221 IDEQKLQDI
+221 IDEDKLKDI

-238 VFLFAEGMPPVD
+238 VFQFAVGTPPVD

-273 DSIDFKST
+273 GSIDFKST

-330 FNEEK
+330 FNDEK
-335 DKLLTACEGNLS
+335 DKLFTACEGNLS

-359 DISGNVDNSIG
+359 DIGGNVDNSIG
-370 NIDFT
+370 NIDFA

-413 TLYKGMRG
+413 TLYKGVRG
-421 MKSGVLEAAGD
+421 MKIGSLEAAGD
-432 IIAKFLEDSRIYA
+432 ITAKFLEDCRIYA
-445 KGDIQ
+445 KGNIQ

-458 VSCGNNLTLTGRRA
+458 VSCGHDLTLTGRRA
-472 AFIGGVCSVYNQM
+472 AFIGGVCSVYNAM
-485 NVKIVG
+485 NVKTVG

-498 LVTLGITPQLLEE
+498 LVTLGVTPQLLEE
-511 VEALKKEISD
+511 VEKLKKEIADS
-521 LTAQLEEC
+521 TAQLEEC
-529 KKNINYLNSRQK
+529 KKNITYLNSRQK
-541 AGTISPKQAEK
+541 AGNISPKQTEK
-552 LNELKIWLPVN
+552 LNELKIWLPIN
-563 TMKQKKMNE
+563 TMKQKKMKE
-572 QMQKLTLRLKEVK
+572 QMQTLTAQLKEVR
-585 KSRLSAREVY
+585 KSRLTAREVY

-620 MDGQI
+620 VDGQI

>member
-11 FSRSKGNKTKD
+11 FSKIKGGGT
-22 TDGQPEEARR
+22 EENGGSAK
-32 PEEKKK
+32 EEEIRDPKGMNK
-38 FRLKDLEDDYIP
+38 FRLRDLEDDYP
-50 ADPEPEEEKMSGSMS
+50 TSDPEPAEEKTS
-65 DLIETVEDWNDAEKR
+65 DSLNDMIETVEDWNDAEKR
-80 KEAGEGAGKAGR
+80 RSAGKAGSE
-92 AGIDGAGSAGSGLE
+92 GASVPSGME
-106 AAGAGGF
+106 ASDSGDL
-113 GLEDGRAGSSGAGTF
+113 GLNSSDMGSSGLQ
-128 GAEVSG
+128 ES
-134 QGSSSSGTFGAEVS
+134 
-148 GQGSSG
+148 
-154 AETPGSGIPG
+154 GSGMPG
-164 LDAASPQPEPKDAEV
+164 LEVQKPESKDAEV
-179 EIAVAEDKMSASILV
+179 EIAIAEDKMSASILV
-194 NSPTGGGKDITLQE
+194 SRPVGGGKDITLQE
-208 IRDQLEQMGIEYG
+208 IRDAMDQVGIEYG
-221 IDEQKLQDI
+221 VDEDKLKDI
-230 VENELYNQ
+230 VENELYDQ
-238 VFLFAEGMPPVD
+238 VFQFAEGTPPVD
-250 GKNGKIKDYFP
+250 GKNGHIKDYFP
-261 RHKEVK
+261 RHKEVR

-297 PPEPPEDGV
+297 PPEPPQDGV

-318 IMPPIPQGKNVV
+318 IMPQIPQGKNVV

-359 DISGNVDNSIG
+359 DISGNVDNSVG

-421 MKSGVLEAAGD
+421 MKSGILEADGD
-432 IIAKFLEDSRIYA
+432 ITAKFLEDSRIYA
-445 KGDIQ
+445 KGNIQ
-450 AEYIINSD
+450 AEYIINSE
-458 VSCGNNLTLTGRRA
+458 VSCGNNLNLNGRRA

-485 NVKIVG
+485 NVKTVG

-498 LVTLGITPQLLEE
+498 LVTLGVTPQLLEE
-511 VEALKKEISD
+511 VETLKKQIAD
-521 LTAQLEEC
+521 ITLELDEC
-529 KKNINYLNSRQK
+529 KKNITYLNSRQK
-541 AGTISPKQAEK
+541 AGTISPRQTEK

-563 TMKQKKMNE
+563 TMKQKKLNE
-572 QMQKLTLRLKEVK
+572 QMQKLNARLKEVK

>member
-1 MGQKKGFFGL
+1 MGQKNRFFSL
-11 FSRSKGNKTKD
+11 FSRNRKD
-22 TDGQPEEARR
+22 TASGEDREEKRR
-32 PEEKKK
+32 EPEEKKK
-38 FRLKDLEDDYIP
+38 FRLKDL
-50 ADPEPEEEKMSGSMS
+50 DPDEGYLKEEPEETKNKPSDTMS
-65 DLIETVEDWNDAEKR
+65 DLIETVEDWNDTEKKR
-80 KEAGEGAGKAGR
+80 ELGT
-92 AGIDGAGSAGSGLE
+92 
-106 AAGAGGF
+106 
-113 GLEDGRAGSSGAGTF
+113 ED
-128 GAEVSG
+128 
-134 QGSSSSGTFGAEVS
+134 
-148 GQGSSG
+148 
-154 AETPGSGIPG
+154 TPGSPASAGN
-164 LDAASPQPEPKDAEV
+164 DAPADTNPAESDQNAEVEPKDAFA

-194 NSPTGGGKDITLQE
+194 NSPVGGGRDITLE
-208 IRDQLEQMGIEYG
+208 ELRDMLDQMGIEYG
-221 IDEQKLQDI
+221 IDEDKLKDI

-238 VFLFAEGMPPVD
+238 VFQFAEGTPAVD
-250 GKNGKIKDYFP
+250 GTNGKIKDYFP

-297 PPEPPEDGV
+297 PPEPPQDGV

-330 FNEEK
+330 YNEEK
-335 DKLLTACEGNLS
+335 DKLLTGCEGNLS

-359 DISGNVDNSIG
+359 NIGGNVDNSVG

-375 GSVSVKGDVL
+375 GSVSIKGDVL

-403 GATLIAGGSI
+403 GATLTSGGSI

-432 IIAKFLEDSRIYA
+432 ITAKFLEDSKIYA
-445 KGDIQ
+445 RGDIQ
-450 AEYIINSD
+450 AEYIINSE

-472 AFIGGVCSVYNQM
+472 AFIGGVCSVYNVM
-485 NVKIVG
+485 NVKTVG

-498 LVTLGITPQLLEE
+498 LVTLGVTPQLLGE
-511 VEALKKEISD
+511 VENLKKDIAD
-521 LTAQLEEC
+521 ITAQLDEC
-529 KKNINYLNSRQK
+529 RKNITYLNTRQK
-541 AGTISPKQAEK
+541 AGTISPKQTEK
-552 LNELKIWLPVN
+552 LNELKIWLPIN
-563 TMKQKKMNE
+563 TMKQKKMKD
-572 QMQKLTLRLKEVK
+572 QMQKLTLQLKEVK
-585 KSRLSAREVY
+585 KSRLIAREVY